1 VIVHGNQAAR
11 RNASVREQGWSLI
24 EALAAIVVV
33 GIGVT
38 LFAKVQKS
46 TSGDSLTN
54 SRILMAGK
62 MIEQHLEDTR
72 ILIAQDTLNNWPPK
86 DKTIKAVAPN
96 FITLESKVSTAYS
109 PKNGLVVV
117 DKVVRMDITVHWK
130 IPRLDTLKVT
140 TYVAKRF

>member
-1 VIVHGNQAAR
+1 MSELGKPADR
-11 RNASVREQGWSLI
+11 PDASRPERGWSLI

-38 LFAKVQKS
+38 LFAKVQKMS
-46 TSGDSLTN
+46 SGDSTTN

-72 ILIAQDTLNNWPPK
+72 ILIAQDTLTNWPPK
-86 DKTIKAVAPN
+86 TKTIAASAPN
-96 FITLESKVSTAYS
+96 FLTLKSTVDKAFS
-109 PKNGLVVV
+109 PKDGQEVAN
-117 DKVVRMDITVHWK
+117 VVRMDIVVSWET
-130 IPRLDTLKVT
+130 PRPDNLKVT